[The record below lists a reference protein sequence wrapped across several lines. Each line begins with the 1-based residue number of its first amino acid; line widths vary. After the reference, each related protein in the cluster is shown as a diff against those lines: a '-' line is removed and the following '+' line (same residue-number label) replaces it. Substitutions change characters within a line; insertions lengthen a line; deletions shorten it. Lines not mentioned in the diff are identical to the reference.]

1 MPKFLNDLDEA
12 AKDGAEVLRDQVNK
26 EEKNF
31 KKKGVAFEFQLVAEI
46 YHALRNKQYQP
57 GFRKGLFLET
67 NYGGLH
73 VDMVYKDS
81 TGREHLVE
89 VKPVRKLKKMDKG
102 LNKGYLNKINKDLI
116 KLKELKSSNRKIAE
130 IILVVGFIGDSREC
144 NMEEFDEIVRHTI
157 KVGHAELITC

>member
-1 MPKFLNDLDEA
+1 MAKFFNDLVEA
-12 AKDGAEVLRDQVNK
+12 ANEGAKILRDQVNK

-46 YHALRNKQYQP
+46 YHALRNKQYRA

-73 VDMVYKDS
+73 ADMVYKDS
-81 TGREHLVE
+81 SGKEHLVE
-89 VKPVRKLKKMDKG
+89 VKPVRKLKRMGKG
-102 LNKGYLNKINKDLI
+102 LNKGYINKINKDLI
-116 KLKELKSSNRKIAE
+116 KLKELKSSNHKIAE

-144 NMEEFDEIVRHTI
+144 NMEEFNHIVRHTI
-157 KVGHAELITC
+157 KVGHVELITC